1 MVFSHIHYNTQFEFC
16 TIILLFFSSFF
27 HKKYA
32 PPKVS
37 NFWGA
42 YQFQGSLLCNTDISA
57 YSVEYVIKD
66 QATVFSL
73 HHILL
78 GL

>member
-1 MVFSHIHYNTQFEFC
+1 VFSHIHYNRYFKFWRVA
-16 TIILLFFSSFF
+16 FVFSSCFA

-42 YQFQGSLLCNTDISA
+42 YQNSA
-57 YSVEYVIKD
+57 
-66 QATVFSL
+66 AFFVFFL
-73 HHILL
+73 EN
-78 GL
+78 